1 MGLTA
6 DMNVPHYPE
15 MLGTEL
21 AYVRAQLARLGPA
34 DRKEIS
40 AAIGVHVKTLKRL
53 ASKETK
59 YGRTDTV
66 GKLAM
71 YFKTKEQRRRA

>member
-1 MGLTA
+1 
-6 DMNVPHYPE
+6 

-21 AYVRAQLARLGPA
+21 SYVRAQLQGLDAAARKLVA
-34 DRKEIS
+34 EDLDL
-40 AAIGVHVKTLKRL
+40 HVKTLNRL
-53 ASKETK
+53 ASRETK

-71 YFKTKEQRRRA
+71 YFRIREKRRAA